1 MSYTHKVKEEV
12 LEKAPISDKEKL
24 FEIYGVLDSKKAI
37 SNKEIVLNLE
47 NEHIVDRVYRYIKD
61 LSDLKIFTKVS
72 ISKKLGEHKVY
83 TIQIPNQKGYRD
95 FVESMTSIPLSKILK
110 SSERKK
116 GYVRGVFLSSGYI
129 KDPDNEYAL
138 DFFIDNKQCANKVF
152 EIFSTDEKRV
162 FITKKRSKSLVY
174 FRNSEDIM
182 DVLVLIGAIQN
193 FFRYEEVIMVKDLK
207 NKTIREMN
215 WEVANE
221 TKTLN
226 TGQKQIK
233 MINYIGKHL
242 GLNNLT
248 PVLEEVAMLRLLNPE
263 SSLSELA
270 DMVGITKS
278 GIRNR
283 FRRIEKLYNELLEK
297 KQTEE
302 EN

>member
-12 LEKAPISDKEKL
+12 LEKAPVSDKEKL

-37 SNKEIVLNLE
+37 SSKGIVLNLE
-47 NEHIVDRVYRYIKD
+47 NEHIVDRVYKYIKD

-83 TIQIPNQKGYRD
+83 TIQIPIQKGYRD
-95 FVESMTSIPLSKILK
+95 FVDSMTSIPLSKILK

-129 KDPDNEYAL
+129 KDPENEYAL
-138 DFFIDNKQCANKVF
+138 DFFIDNKQCASKVF
-152 EIFSTDEKRV
+152 EIFSIDDKRV

-182 DVLVLIGAIQN
+182 DILVLIGAIQN

>member
-1 MSYTHKVKEEV
+1 MSYTHKIKEEV
-12 LEKAPISDKEKL
+12 LERAPISDKQKL
-24 FEIYGVLDSKKAI
+24 FEIYGVLDSKNAI
-37 SNKEIVLNLE
+37 SRNGIILNLE
-47 NEHIVDRVYRYIKD
+47 NEELIQRVYEYIKD
-61 LSDLKIFTKVS
+61 LSKLKIFTKIS

-83 TIQIPNQKGYRD
+83 TIQIPNQSGYQNFID
-95 FVESMTSIPLSKILK
+95 SMVKIPLEKVIK

-116 GYVRGVFLSSGYI
+116 GYIRGVFLSSGYI
-129 KDPDNEYAL
+129 KDPDNEYAM
-138 DFFIDNKQCANKVF
+138 DFFIDGKDCAERVF
-152 EIFSTDEKRV
+152 KIFTNDGKRV
-162 FITKKRSKSLVY
+162 FLTKKRNKTLVY

-182 DVLVLIGAIQN
+182 DILVLIGAVQN
-193 FFRYEEVIMVKDLK
+193 FYKYEEVIMVKDLK

-270 DMVGITKS
+270 EMVGITKS

-283 FRRIEKLYNELLEK
+283 FRRIEKLHNELLEK

>member
-12 LEKAPISDKEKL
+12 LEKAPVSDKEKL

-37 SNKEIVLNLE
+37 SSKGIVLNLE
-47 NEHIVDRVYRYIKD
+47 NEHIVDRVYKYIKD

-72 ISKKLGEHKVY
+72 ISKKPGEHKVY
-83 TIQIPNQKGYRD
+83 TIQIPIQKGYRD
-95 FVESMTSIPLSKILK
+95 FVDSMTSIPLSKILK

-129 KDPDNEYAL
+129 KDPENEYAL
-138 DFFIDNKQCANKVF
+138 DFFIDNKQCASKVF
-152 EIFSTDEKRV
+152 EIFSIDDKRV

-182 DVLVLIGAIQN
+182 DILVLIGAIQN